1 MWVTST
7 GIYNIKVK
15 TKKIFEYLFKKIK
28 SLHIDIDY
36 VRKTTFQK
44 ILVMETILHFCEP
57 LYYQA

>member
-28 SLHIDIDY
+28 SLHIDINY
-36 VRKTTFQK
+36 VRKTNYFPKNTCDGNYFTF
-44 ILVMETILHFCEP
+44 L
-57 LYYQA
+57 